1 MKLLVLS
8 SAPLIPSHKT
18 WKAYS
23 PYVKEMKIWAG
34 KGDELLFCCPIWKT
48 DRGLLVSEIDFIT
61 RKPTALIEF
70 EVTSFPKILH
80 SFYAIL
86 VNLVRIFKAM
96 RSADHIHLRC
106 PGNIGLLGCV
116 VQVFFPKKP
125 KTAKYAGNWD
135 PAASQPFSYKLQ
147 KWILSSTFLTKNMQV
162 LVYGEWPGPSKNIKP
177 FFTAS
182 YSEKDKCPIVPRK
195 LDGVINLL
203 FVGTLSPGK
212 RSLYTVQLAKM
223 LLESGCEVNLQLYG
237 EGADRGLLETYIKQN
252 GLDQAVFLMGNKSKE
267 EVMEAYKNS
276 HFLLL
281 PSKSEGWPKV
291 VAEAMFWGCVPVASP
306 VSCVPTMIGNER
318 RGLLL
323 TMDLPTDLIKIKELI
338 DNGAAYLGKSDAAA
352 EWSRQYTLD
361 SFERAIQQLLHS

>member
-23 PYVKEMKIWAG
+23 PYIKEMKIWAG

-61 RKPTALIEF
+61 KRPIPLIEF
-70 EVTSFPKILH
+70 EVTSFSKILH

-96 RSADHIHLRC
+96 QRADHIHLRC
-106 PGNIGLLGCV
+106 PGNIGLLGCI
-116 VQVFFPKKP
+116 VQVFFPKKL

-147 KWILSSTFLTKNMQV
+147 KWILSSTFLTKNMKV
-162 LVYGEWPGPSKNIKP
+162 LVYGEWTGQSKNIKS

-212 RSLYTVQLAKM
+212 RSLYAVQLAKM
-223 LLESGCEVNLQLYG
+223 LLESGCQVTLQLYG
-237 EGADRGLLETYIKQN
+237 EGSDRGLLEDYIKQN
-252 GLDQAVFLMGNKSKE
+252 RLDQVVFLMGNKSKE
-267 EVMEAYKNS
+267 EVMEAYKKS

-291 VAEAMFWGCVPVASP
+291 VAEAMFWGCIPVASP
-306 VSCVPTMIGNER
+306 ISCVPTMIGNQER
-318 RGLLL
+318 GVLL
-323 TMDLPTDLIKIKELI
+323 TMDLLTDFTKMKDLIHNEA
-338 DNGAAYLGKSDAAA
+338 GYLSKSYAAA
-352 EWSRQYTLD
+352 EWSRHYTVD
-361 SFERAIQQLLHS
+361 SFESAIQQLLQS